1 MFGVNTTNIFYFPKN
16 VDVRTCPKNGM
27 TTLKHVWQNT
37 FKHYMRSNNTLSFN
51 IFDDYNELLRQ
62 DRDNTKKFRGEM
74 TARDM
79 LVIRHA
85 NMFDTPY
92 RKGSFRIAV
101 RRDPVERFKSAV
113 EMLQVEYSDDLG
125 KYSLQKNE
133 IATKWPSYKERMD
146 HFNHWELQIDLD
158 ALISKMEMNQLRNIH
173 FYSQYWYMGSPSDY
187 DVVYELSEM
196 DDLITYLNKN
206 SDMPSQI
213 ASKKIHTNVSLNT
226 SEEKRAELASHANIM
241 YSRNMATVQGIE
253 SVHVTA
259 NLSKVQIARIKN
271 LYEMD
276 YEHGWA
282 K

>member
-51 IFDDYNELLRQ
+51 IFDDYNELMIQ

-113 EMLQVEYSDDLG
+113 EMLQVEYSDDLDIRCKKMKFLLSG
-125 KYSLQKNE
+125 QVIK
-133 IATKWPSYKERMD
+133 KE
-146 HFNHWELQIDLD
+146 WTT
-158 ALISKMEMNQLRNIH
+158 LIIGNCRSILTH
-173 FYSQYWYMGSPSDY
+173 
-187 DVVYELSEM
+187 
-196 DDLITYLNKN
+196 
-206 SDMPSQI
+206 
-213 ASKKIHTNVSLNT
+213 
-226 SEEKRAELASHANIM
+226 
-241 YSRNMATVQGIE
+241 
-253 SVHVTA
+253 
-259 NLSKVQIARIKN
+259 
-271 LYEMD
+271 
-276 YEHGWA
+276 
-282 K
+282 